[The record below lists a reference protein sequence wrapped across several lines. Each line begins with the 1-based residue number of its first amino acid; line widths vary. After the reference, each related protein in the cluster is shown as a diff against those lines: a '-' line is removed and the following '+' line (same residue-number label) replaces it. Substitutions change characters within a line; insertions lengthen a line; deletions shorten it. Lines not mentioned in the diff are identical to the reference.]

1 MFQCVNGK
9 ISVCLQES
17 QHLGV
22 ISGRRGSR
30 RAAHV
35 MALQRQSHQ
44 YLGQRAGPCSRRK
57 SGPTAA
63 LSLTPEGHCVEKWIK
78 SSTIKNV

>member
-1 MFQCVNGK
+1 MFRCVNGK

-35 MALQRQSHQ
+35 MALQRQSHR
-44 YLGQRAGPCSRRK
+44 YLGQRAAPCSRRK
-57 SGPTAA
+57 SGPTPVF
-63 LSLTPEGHCVEKWIK
+63 SLTPEDRCVEIGKLD
-78 SSTIKNV
+78 